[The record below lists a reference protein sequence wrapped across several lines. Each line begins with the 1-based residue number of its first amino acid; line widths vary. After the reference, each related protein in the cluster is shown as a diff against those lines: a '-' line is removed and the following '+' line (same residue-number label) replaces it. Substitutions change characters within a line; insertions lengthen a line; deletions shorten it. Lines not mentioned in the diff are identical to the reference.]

1 MPVRDA
7 PARWAA
13 APRHYVRMQE
23 LVSLSRRCITRAPHL
38 SPRPATTQREPTP
51 VAYCPEVWS
60 LDVEPRCGVARVER
74 STMHCLVLSSG
85 LREKKT
91 ACRRLVAAQRRLE
104 LAKYWIAED
113 ALKHCYP
120 PFDRS
125 FWGHPRPRPSRE
137 AGGEGSS
144 SRVSLEFKGCRRMAW
159 RAGMSRD

>member
-1 MPVRDA
+1 M
-7 PARWAA
+7 
-13 APRHYVRMQE
+13 H
-23 LVSLSRRCITRAPHL
+23 C
-38 SPRPATTQREPTP
+38 
-51 VAYCPEVWS
+51 
-60 LDVEPRCGVARVER
+60 VEP
-74 STMHCLVLSSG
+74 SSR
-85 LREKKT
+85 LRNKKRT
-91 ACRRLVAAQRRLE
+91 DDAVAAQRRLE

-125 FWGHPRPRPSRE
+125 FWWYPRPKPSRE

>member
-13 APRHYVRMQE
+13 APRHHVRMQE

-74 STMHCLVLSSG
+74 STMHCVVLSSG
-85 LREKKT
+85 LREKK
-91 ACRRLVAAQRRLE
+91 QRADDLLPRN
-104 LAKYWIAED
+104 D
-113 ALKHCYP
+113 ALSSHI
-120 PFDRS
+120 
-125 FWGHPRPRPSRE
+125 
-137 AGGEGSS
+137 GSQ
-144 SRVSLEFKGCRRMAW
+144 RTH
-159 RAGMSRD
+159 